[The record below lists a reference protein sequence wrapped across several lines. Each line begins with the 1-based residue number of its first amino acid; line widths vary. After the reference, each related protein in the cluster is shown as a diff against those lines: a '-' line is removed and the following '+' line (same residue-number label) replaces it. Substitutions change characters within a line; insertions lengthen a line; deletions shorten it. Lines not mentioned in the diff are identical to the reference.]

1 MTYDEILAA
10 ILADIRNQQPDAD
23 LTEGSV
29 LFIMAVRTASA
40 LWGLYSFLAAQTKNI
55 FPDTSDTAA
64 LEHHAFIKGLAR
76 EQNET
81 DAELLNR
88 LLGILRTPPSGGTKS
103 DYETWA
109 RAVDGVASALCIPA
123 AQGAG
128 TVSIIILADAETT
141 GSEIPGQTLLDV
153 VVAHI
158 NAVRPVTVSAVY
170 ILAPQFLSQDITIS
184 TTGTNAQATIS
195 AAIED
200 YVLGLQ
206 PGDTLLRSKLI
217 AIALENGASDV
228 VISAPA
234 ANVLATQ
241 YQVIRPG
248 TITVS

>member
-1 MTYDEILAA
+1 MTYDEILAS

-64 LEHHAFIKGLAR
+64 LEHHAFIKSLSR
-76 EQNET
+76 KQDET

-88 LLGILRTPPSGGTKS
+88 LLSVLRTPPSGGTKA
-103 DYETWA
+103 DYESWA
-109 RAVDGVASALCIPA
+109 CAVDGVASALCIPV

-128 TVSIIILADAETT
+128 TVSVVILADAETT
-141 GSEIPGQTLLDV
+141 GSEVPAQALLDAV
-153 VVAHI
+153 TAHI
-158 NAVRPVTVSAVY
+158 DTVRPVTVSAVY
-170 ILAPQFLSQDITIS
+170 VLAPQFISQDITMS
-184 TTGTNAQATIS
+184 TTGTNAQAAIS
-195 AAIED
+195 AAIEN
-200 YVLGLQ
+200 YVSGLQ
-206 PGDTLLRSKLI
+206 PGDSLLRSKLI
-217 AIALENGASDV
+217 AIALENGATDA

-234 ANVLATQ
+234 GNLLATQ